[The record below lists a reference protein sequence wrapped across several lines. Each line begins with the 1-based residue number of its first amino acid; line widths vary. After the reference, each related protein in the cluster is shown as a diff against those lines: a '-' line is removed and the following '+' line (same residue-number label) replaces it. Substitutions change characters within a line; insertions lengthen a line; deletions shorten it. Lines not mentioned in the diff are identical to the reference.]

1 MKKDFKKWIYA
12 VVTFLI
18 LVSTAIYLISK
29 FRHKVPATSSK
40 SSVEV
45 IPTSSED
52 NLSEKK
58 EAPQSQVVFI
68 GGEVE
73 SIDENIFSVKTED
86 GASGESRIV
95 KIAITGEV
103 TKYKGSYDKQGGFES
118 NGKEKVGSLDI
129 KIGDLL
135 NVALDEPVGADDVY
149 IRTLSSS
156 AATIM
161 PALPAGIKPL

>member
-12 VVTFLI
+12 VAIILI

-29 FRHKVPATSSK
+29 FRHKTSIGVNEP
-40 SSVEV
+40 SVEARLNANN
-45 IPTSSED
+45 IS
-52 NLSEKK
+52 SEKK

-73 SIDENIFSVKTED
+73 SIDENIFSVKTGD
-86 GASGESRIV
+86 SATGESGIV

-118 NGKEKVGSLDI
+118 TGKEKVGSLDI

-135 NVALDEPVGADDVY
+135 NVALDEPVGVADIY

-156 AATIM
+156 TATIM